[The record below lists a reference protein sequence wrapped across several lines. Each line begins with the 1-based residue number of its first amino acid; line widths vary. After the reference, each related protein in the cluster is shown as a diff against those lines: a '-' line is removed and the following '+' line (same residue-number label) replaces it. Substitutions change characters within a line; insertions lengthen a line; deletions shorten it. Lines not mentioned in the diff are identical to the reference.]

1 MPPINICIDIESKNR
16 LTPVLFLKTC
26 KQKAGATS
34 SLRKRKV
41 S

>member
-1 MPPINICIDIESKNR
+1 MDIESKNR

-26 KQKAGATS
+26 KQKARTTN